1 MKTTKMIT
9 AVLAVFLVAALFI
22 GAASAAAA
30 ITGAETVFVY
40 QNNTDYAGTWYLSSD
55 NSQTITFDSNGV
67 LTGDNIVE
75 GTYTNGTTGSAVVV
89 KYPTATIGVTLSN
102 SSASVIGGTVA
113 KTSSVNFSTTMQNAV
128 NVTGLIFTTP
138 TGGQTTTFAGK
149 DFSVMNSSDNVALA
163 TVDSGL
169 WKVQAKFTKG
179 DGLISTTPAKYLIGK
194 TAFSFT
200 VASTNNAVSV
210 DKSTVVKGNDFLLTV
225 SGTPGQEVKLST
237 SDSGISAI
245 EGQENIVDSSL
256 DLYLGFNVTIGDSGS
271 TVIEFTTSKDATFT
285 ITALF
290 NNGDKKTVK
299 VVVEKGSVTAV
310 SDQDSYYVG
319 NEISFSGT
327 NTETDTV
334 ALYIKGTNYVWQ
346 KIGDNA
352 SVNGDNTWSK
362 KVTLNT
368 LDAGTYSVYAVAI
381 SSSAVPANETD
392 VTNNF
397 AYDTVVLTL
406 KQPFLT
412 ATAASSTV
420 AKGDKIKITGTAEA
434 TDELK
439 YYIFGTNLF
448 KTDSISVDDD
458 SSYSKK
464 IDTTNYDAG
473 QYYVIIQHPMYD
485 QKFNVIG
492 NQSNG
497 NIYLNYSGTPTYDN
511 NGIATGNTTI
521 LFNANERQSS
531 NAAQALKDAIDTQN
545 IDDIY
550 VALTFIVATPYMTLD
565 NVADQTKG
573 STFTVSGTT
582 NVVSGEVVTV
592 EVISTAFTA
601 VDKSSV
607 SASSYLVE
615 TTEVVAGTDGVNK
628 WAVTFN
634 TSSLDVDSYTI
645 KAEIAAK
652 NLASSTTFKITEAAP
667 TKTATTTATAT
678 KTATATATATPTT
691 TPGFGAFL
699 ALAGLGAVAV
709 LVLRRN

>member
-138 TGGQTTTFAGK
+138 TGGQTTKFAGK

-225 SGTPGQEVKLST
+225 SGTPGLNVTLT
-237 SDSGISAI
+237 TPTAGLNAI
-245 EGQENIVDSSL
+245 PGQEHINGGSALNST
-256 DLYLGFNVTIGDSGS
+256 GFNVTIGDSGA
-271 TVIEFTTSKDATFT
+271 TVVEFNTTKAATFT

-290 NNGDKKTVK
+290 ENGDKKTVK

-310 SDQDSYYVG
+310 SDKDSYYVG

-327 NTETDTV
+327 DTETDTV
-334 ALYIKGTNYVWQ
+334 ALYIKGTNYPWK

-352 SVNGDNTWSK
+352 SVEGDNTWSK

-368 LDAGTYSVYAVAI
+368 IDAGTYSVYAVAI
-381 SSSAVPANETD
+381 DSIEPANETD

-458 SSYSKK
+458 SSYSEK

-485 QKFNVIG
+485 QKFNIVG

-521 LFNANERQSS
+521 LFNALERQSS

-607 SASSYLVE
+607 STSSYLVA
-615 TTEVVAGTDGVNK
+615 TTEVVAGTAGVNK

-634 TSSLDVDSYTI
+634 TSSLNVDSYTI
-645 KAEIAAK
+645 KAELAAK

-678 KTATATATATPTT
+678 KTATATATPTPQS
-691 TPGFGAFL
+691 PGFGAFL